1 MRAKKRFGQNFLNDA
16 HIIDRIVTA
25 INPTQTDN
33 LIEIGP
39 GLGALTKPLAEL
51 IAQLTVIEIDREL
64 IPFLNAIENVKVVE
78 QDVLTVVFD
87 GFADNIRLVGNLPYN
102 ISTPILF
109 HLFHQIDLFKD
120 MHFMLQKEVV
130 ERMASKPGNKVYG
143 RLSVM
148 VQYYCGATQLFIVPP
163 EAFLPQPKIDSAI
176 VRLIP
181 HATRALNTEKEV
193 VFGEVVKQAFSQRRK
208 TLRNTLKGLVD
219 DDLWQKINIDPI
231 RRAETLSVDDFVA
244 IVKEL

>member
-1 MRAKKRFGQNFLNDA
+1 
-16 HIIDRIVTA
+16 
-25 INPTQTDN
+25 
-33 LIEIGP
+33 
-39 GLGALTKPLAEL
+39 
-51 IAQLTVIEIDREL
+51 
-64 IPFLNAIENVKVVE
+64 
-78 QDVLTVVFD
+78 
-87 GFADNIRLVGNLPYN
+87 
-102 ISTPILF
+102 
-109 HLFHQIDLFKD
+109 